1 VRPVAS
7 GIWFAAASTA
17 VALVV
22 VAVGSL
28 VADIP
33 DRDSVRAGSGDRAR
47 GPDRFVLGS
56 CGLALPEPSPPGGRA
71 RDGDPDGRAA
81 RDGVRR
87 AAPRAPLAPTL
98 LTMVSVFVLTTLLE
112 PVLFQLETK
121 RAS

>member
-7 GIWFAAASTA
+7 GILFAAASTA

-28 VADIP
+28 VAEIP
-33 DRDSVRAGSGDRAR
+33 DRDSVRAGAGI
-47 GPDRFVLGS
+47 
-56 CGLALPEPSPPGGRA
+56 GLAVQIVSFWALAVWLFPTRRLLVVGLGMGIRM
-71 RDGDPDGRAA
+71 AA
-81 RDGVRR
+81 LLAMVF
-87 AAPRAPLAPTL
+87 AAPRLGLVLAPAL